1 MANSLPNSQVRSP
14 AGSSS
19 RKGAG
24 SGEIGACYHCEAKS
38 GSNTFCEIWRNWT
51 CASCMNKH
59 HKAHHKTCV
68 VEVEKG
74 KLIGKQ
80 QRLYFTI
87 LVTRY
92 DGQVVPLQCRLGEK
106 MEMEDHW
113 MGTYIFGSG
122 SMILVTES
130 RAAINEKILNGLRS
144 VR

>member
-1 MANSLPNSQVRSP
+1 V
-14 AGSSS
+14 
-19 RKGAG
+19 
-24 SGEIGACYHCEAKS
+24 
-38 GSNTFCEIWRNWT
+38 
-51 CASCMNKH
+51 NKH